1 MTILHITDGSAAA
14 DLIEAAG
21 IEGERLPW
29 DDVLHEGP
37 VPAGLDLAG
46 LSKVRADFIAGAGWE
61 EPAAVEAK
69 FAARDGQLRALAR
82 NVDEIVLW
90 FEDDLYDQLQLI
102 QVLDL
107 FAGDVA
113 TVVPVSLV
121 QLDGPFGMLRPADMP
136 RLLAARREV
145 TERQIALARRAWAA
159 FRAPRPDDLLGLF
172 GGDIDGLP
180 YLRDAIVRHLEE
192 FPSIGNGLT
201 GTEWQMLAAMAG
213 KRPTAA
219 SLFKTCLG
227 AEKRAFLGDTVFLWL
242 LMPLSRGP
250 EPLIAFQGE
259 TAADL
264 ARYPKLAWGTPLLL
278 TAAGKQV
285 LSGRGDWM
293 TMSGREVW
301 RGGVLVNAEN
311 DWRHDPTSG
320 TVRLKAHDHG

>member
-1 MTILHITDGSAAA
+1 MLHITDGSIAS
-14 DLIEAAG
+14 DLIEAAE
-21 IEGERLPW
+21 IDGERLAW

-37 VPAGLDLAG
+37 VPAGLDLAA
-46 LSKVRADFIAGAGWE
+46 LSKVRADFIADAGWD

-69 FAARDGQLRALAR
+69 FAARDGRLKALAR
-82 NVDEIVLW
+82 DVDEIVLW
-90 FEDDLYDQLQLI
+90 FEDDLYDQFQLI

-121 QLDGPFGMLRPADMP
+121 QLDGPFGMLRPADMTK
-136 RLLAARREV
+136 LFAARREV
-145 TERQIALARRAWAA
+145 TEGQVGLARRAWAA
-159 FRAPRPDDLLGLF
+159 FRAPRPDDLQGLLCE
-172 GGDIDGLP
+172 DIDGLP
-180 YLRDAIVRHLEE
+180 YLREAIVRHLEE

-201 GTEWQMLAAMAG
+201 GTEWQMLAALAG
-213 KRPTAA
+213 KRLAAA

-242 LMPLSRGP
+242 LMPLIGGP

-259 TAADL
+259 TAAEL
-264 ARYPKLAWGTPLLL
+264 ARYPKLAWGTPLHL

-293 TMSGREVW
+293 TMSGRELW

-311 DWRHDPTSG
+311 DWRHDPASG